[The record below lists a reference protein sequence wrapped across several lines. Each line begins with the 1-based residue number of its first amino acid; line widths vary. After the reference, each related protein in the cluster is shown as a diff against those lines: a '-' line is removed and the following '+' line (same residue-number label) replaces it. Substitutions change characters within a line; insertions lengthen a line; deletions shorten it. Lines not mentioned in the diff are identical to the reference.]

1 MFVLAEILIAPFI
14 LFMIFIAPLW
24 LILHYRSKKQVSQ
37 GLSEHEHR
45 QLLELAHKAEK
56 MADRVE
62 TLEALLDQESPQCWR
77 SARLVA
83 SESFGTT
90 SRFV

>member
-1 MFVLAEILIAPFI
+1 MQEKVMIDADVLVAPI
-14 LFMIFIAPLW
+14 IIFMIVVAPLW

-45 QLLELAHKAEK
+45 QLLELAQKADK

-62 TLEALLDQESPQCWR
+62 TLEALLDQEAPQWR
-77 SARLVA
+77 RKV
-83 SESFGTT
+83 
-90 SRFV
+90 